1 MKQRHSGTFKNVFCM
16 FVILIVNILLHV
28 QKENMHLAKHIS
40 LNLLLITVAFY
51 FLHLSKSILKKHLD
65 ICGSNTSDVR
75 Q

>member
-1 MKQRHSGTFKNVFCM
+1 MYK
-16 FVILIVNILLHV
+16 
-28 QKENMHLAKHIS
+28 KENMHLAKHIS

-51 FLHLSKSILKKHLD
+51 FLPLSESILKKHLD